1 MLPLFPEFGDS
12 GLLSW
17 PGDAVMVVASPPGE
31 AVAAEMDAVNQGQCR
46 DCDCA
51 VLYSSYTFDRA
62 IRFGRVVKFFC
73 TTCVLKYD
81 PRTIQQLEDHR
92 GQ

>member
-1 MLPLFPEFGDS
+1 MLPLFPDFTDA
-12 GLLSW
+12 GLLRW

-31 AVAAEMDAVNQGQCR
+31 AVVDEMDEVNQASCR
-46 DCDCA
+46 DCGCE

-62 IRFGRVVKFFC
+62 IRFGRVVRFFC

-81 PRTIQQLEDHR
+81 PRTIQKLEDHR
-92 GQ
+92 GG